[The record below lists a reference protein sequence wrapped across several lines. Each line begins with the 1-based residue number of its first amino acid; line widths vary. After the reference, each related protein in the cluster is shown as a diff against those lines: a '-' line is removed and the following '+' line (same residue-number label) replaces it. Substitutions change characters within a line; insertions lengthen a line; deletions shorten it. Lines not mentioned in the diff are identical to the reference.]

1 MNKPLVMLLAGGGGT
16 RLGVLV
22 HDRSKPAVPFGG
34 CYRII
39 DMALSNV
46 MHAGFDWVGVLT
58 QYQPLSLMSHIGTGE
73 PWNFHGY
80 RRGVRILP
88 PRTGQAAS
96 DWYRGTADAVWQ
108 SMDFMRPLKPERV
121 LVLSGD
127 HVYRMDYRGMLAKHI
142 ESGADVTVAVRE
154 VAARDVSRFG
164 MVWIDAAG
172 NITRFEE
179 KPPAADTRLA
189 SMGIYIFEWRCLVA
203 ALEEIVGSGKGTDF
217 GQDVIPALLGRKHFL
232 AHRFDGYWRDVGT
245 LSSYFE
251 ASMDTLDPKSGLD
264 LDAWEICTSD
274 QYSGPGDRPPS
285 RFGPRA
291 ELLDTRVPAG
301 CRIDG
306 RVHRSVLFPGVQ
318 VAGGARVE
326 EAVLMD
332 GVRVGEGAVIRR
344 AIIDKDV
351 CVGSGVIIDGGRK
364 AGSNTKY
371 GKCDAAGLS
380 LIGKGVSLPAGLRVG
395 SNVVIEPW
403 ADEGSFA
410 SDIPD
415 GETVIG
421 TADPV
426 IVVDR

>member
-1 MNKPLVMLLAGGGGT
+1 VSKPLVMLLAGGGGT

-46 MHAGFDWVGVLT
+46 MHAGLDWVGVLT

-80 RRGVRILP
+80 RRGVRMLP
-88 PRTGQAAS
+88 PRTGQVAS
-96 DWYRGTADAVWQ
+96 DWYRGTADAIWQ
-108 SMDFMRPLKPERV
+108 SMDFMRPLHPERV

-127 HVYRMDYRGMLAKHI
+127 HVYRMDYSAMLQKHV
-142 ESGADVTVAVRE
+142 EGKADVTVAVRE
-154 VAARDVSRFG
+154 VEARDVSRFG
-164 MVWIDAAG
+164 MVWTDAAG

-189 SMGIYIFEWRCLVA
+189 SMGIYIFEWRCLIQ
-203 ALEEIVGSGKGTDF
+203 ALQEIVGSGKGTDF
-217 GQDVIPALLGRKHFL
+217 GKDVIPALLGRKHFV
-232 AHRFDGYWRDVGT
+232 AHSFDGYWRDVGT

-251 ASMDTLDPKSGLD
+251 ASMDTLDPESGLD

-285 RFGPRA
+285 VFGPHAKLR
-291 ELLDTRVPAG
+291 DTRVPAG

-306 RVHRSVLFPGVQ
+306 SVYKSVLFSGVR
-318 VAGGARVE
+318 VARGARVE
-326 EAVLMD
+326 EAILLD
-332 GVRVGEGAVIRR
+332 GVRIDEGAIVRR
-344 AIIDKDV
+344 AIIDKEARV
-351 CVGSGVIIDGGRK
+351 CSGAIIDGGRK
-364 AGSNTKY
+364 TAPNAKY

-380 LIGKGVSLPAGLRVG
+380 LIGKGVCLPAGLRVG

-403 ADEGSFA
+403 ANENSFV
-410 SDIPD
+410 SDVPD
-415 GETVIG
+415 GETVSG
-421 TADPV
+421 TGGPL
-426 IVVDR
+426 IEQGN